1 MKIFIS
7 QHKLY
12 MNIMT
17 KWSTQVFIKK
27 QQCFT
32 SYPTVLLDGVPL
44 GVRGSNKKHSQIT
57 NIINTVKNEITTSNE
72 S

>member
-1 MKIFIS
+1 MKPIIS
-7 QHKLY
+7 QEIFY

-17 KWSTQVFIKK
+17 NTNKILFIKK

-44 GVRGSNKKHSQIT
+44 GVRGSNKKHSQII
-57 NIINTVKNEITTSNE
+57 NIINTVKNEITTAKE

>member
-1 MKIFIS
+1 MKTIISQKIF
-7 QHKLY
+7 Y

-17 KWSTQVFIKK
+17 NKDKIVFIKK

-44 GVRGSNKKHSQIT
+44 GVRGSHKKHSHII
-57 NIINTVKNEITTSNE
+57 NIINTVKNEITTAKQS
-72 S
+72 

>member
-1 MKIFIS
+1 MKTFTT
-7 QHKLY
+7 QEKFY

-17 KWSTQVFIKK
+17 NNDKIVFIKK

-44 GVRGSNKKHSQIT
+44 GVRGSNKKHSQLINIT
-57 NIINTVKNEITTSNE
+57 NTVKNEITTAKQS
-72 S
+72 

>member
-1 MKIFIS
+1 MKTIIS
-7 QHKLY
+7 QEIFY

-17 KWSTQVFIKK
+17 NTNKIVFSKK

-57 NIINTVKNEITTSNE
+57 NTINIVKNEITTSQK

>member
-1 MKIFIS
+1 
-7 QHKLY
+7 

-17 KWSTQVFIKK
+17 NTNKILFIKK

-44 GVRGSNKKHSQIT
+44 GVRGSNKKHSQIN
-57 NIINTVKNEITTSNE
+57 NIINTVKNEITTAKE